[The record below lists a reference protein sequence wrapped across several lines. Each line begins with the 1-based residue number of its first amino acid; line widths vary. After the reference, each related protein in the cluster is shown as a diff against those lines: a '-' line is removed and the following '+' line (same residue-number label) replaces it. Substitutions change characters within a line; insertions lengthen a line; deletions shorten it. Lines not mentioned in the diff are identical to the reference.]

1 MPLINKL
8 RRGLLKSRWTRKKI
22 LKLIALIVLF
32 GLMRNL
38 IELYKYGA
46 YWQNVKSIPPDAF
59 DQPTTVLSEQ
69 RYLMRKLTKII
80 RKDRN
85 ETDDELKKIISDLM
99 FRREFLP
106 KEVIITYSMT

>member
-8 RRGLLKSRWTRKKI
+8 RRGLLKTRWTRKKI

-59 DQPTTVLSEQ
+59 DQPMTVLSEQ
-69 RYLMRKLTKII
+69 HYLMRKLTRII
-80 RKDRN
+80 RNDRN
-85 ETDDELKKIISDLM
+85 ETNDELKKIISDLM
-99 FRREFLP
+99 FRREFSP
-106 KEVIITYSMT
+106 KEVIIA